1 MKAEH
6 YIRKFLTGVTCLAGN
21 ILMAQE
27 LSLSGKV
34 SDQDKAVVPDAVIQ
48 LLRYADS
55 SLVKSE
61 FSDASGAF
69 EFKGLAAGSYLVQ
82 ISVIGYE
89 PYISARTELMSSV
102 VLPDLQLQKSGV
114 DLKEVTV
121 AARKNYI
128 ERDKGKVIL
137 NVENSINAA
146 GSSAFE
152 LIEKAPGV
160 RVDNNDNVSLN
171 GKQGVA
177 IWIDGRPTPMTGSD
191 LANYLRG
198 MPSNAI
204 EKIEMISN
212 PSAKFDAAGSSI
224 INIRLKKDKRVG
236 TNGSISSSY
245 GQGVYPKTN
254 HGISLNHRNKKINV
268 YGSYNYA
275 YRMAFTSLK
284 LERKFYSND
293 TFLGAYRQ
301 DNYLKFD
308 FSNHIARA
316 GIDYTIDRKNTIG
329 LVVNGI
335 SNKFNPKGDNTSMV
349 YDQNNAYA
357 SLFKTANRSNDHWGN
372 YSANLNYKHQFDSVG
387 TELSTDLDYA
397 HFGNVTKQNFTTRYY
412 APDGTEYQDPYLLHG
427 DLNGGLDIYSLKNDF
442 VKTFRNELK
451 LEAGQK
457 SSYVIADNNLA
468 FYNRSQDQNRFDS
481 SKSNHFIYT
490 ENINAAYINLARDF
504 KKWSA
509 QLGLRCEHTHVAGK
523 QLVYNTSFE
532 RDYVQ
537 LFPSA
542 FLSYKANDKNSL
554 ELNYSRRIAR
564 PSYEQLNPFKFY
576 LDPTTYK
583 EGNPYLNPQT
593 TESIELTHVLKQKIY
608 TTLGFGRTYKN
619 ITEVIAPAEDQPKVT
634 IQTNKNLSQAD
645 VYSLNCSLPL
655 ELTKWWYTAI
665 DAGAYYAFYTGNI
678 ANTSI
683 RNNGGLNFN
692 VNIQNTFNF
701 TSRFSGELT
710 ANYRSREIYAF
721 DYIQPIGF
729 LSAGIQHKLL
739 ANRAILKLNVSDIF
753 YTNVTTAS
761 TQFTG
766 YTETFRVA
774 RDTRVA
780 TVSFTYKFGKNT
792 VPASKRR
799 QGGAD
804 DIKQRAGGG
813 SGVG

>member
-1 MKAEH
+1 M
-6 YIRKFLTGVTCLAGN
+6 IRMCFLLALCLAEN
-21 ILMAQE
+21 ALKAQE

-34 SDQDKAVVPDAVIQ
+34 SDQEKTAVADAVVQ
-48 LLRYADS
+48 LLRDADS

-69 EFKGLAAGSYLVQ
+69 EFKGLAPGTYFLQ
-82 ISVIGYE
+82 INVIGYA
-89 PYISARTELMSSV
+89 PYTSPKTELVTSL
-102 VLPDLQLQKSGV
+102 VLPDQHIQKSGV
-114 DLKEVTV
+114 DLKEVTI
-121 AARKNYI
+121 AARRNYI
-128 ERDKGKVIL
+128 ERNKGKVIL
-137 NVENSINAA
+137 NVENSIQAA

-152 LIEKAPGV
+152 IIEKAPGV

-177 IWIDGRPTPMTGSD
+177 IWIDGRPTPMTGTD

-204 EKIEMISN
+204 DKIEMISN

-224 INIRLKKDKRVG
+224 INIRLKKDKMVG

-245 GQGVYPKTN
+245 GQGIYPKTN
-254 HGISLNHRNKKINV
+254 HGISINHRNKKVNV

-275 YRMAFTSLK
+275 YRIAFTSLK

-293 TFLGAYRQ
+293 TFLGAYNQ
-301 DNYLKFD
+301 DNRLKFD
-308 FSNHIARA
+308 FSNHIAR
-316 GIDYTIDRKNTIG
+316 GGVDYYVNRKNTIG
-329 LVVNGI
+329 LVLSGI

-349 YDQNNAYA
+349 YDGNNVYA
-357 SLFKTANRSNDHWGN
+357 SLFKTANRSNDHWMN
-372 YSANLNYKHQFDSVG
+372 YSANLNYRHRFDSLG

-397 HFGNVTKQNFTTRYY
+397 HFGNTTKQNFMTRYY
-412 APDGTEYQDPYLLHG
+412 APDYTEYRNPYLLHG
-427 DLNGGLDIYSLKNDF
+427 DLRGGLNIYSLKNDF
-442 VKTFRNELK
+442 VKTFHNELK

-468 FYNRSQDQNRFDS
+468 FYDRSNEQNRFDS

-490 ENINAAYINLARDF
+490 ENINAAYVNVARDF

-509 QLGLRCEHTHVAGK
+509 QLGLRCEHTHVTGK
-523 QLVYNTSFE
+523 QLVYNTRFVS
-532 RDYVQ
+532 DYIQ

-542 FLSYKANDKNSL
+542 FVSYKINDKNSL

-583 EGNPYLNPQT
+583 EGNPYLSPQT
-593 TESIELTHVLKQKIY
+593 TESLELTHVLKQKIY
-608 TTLGFGRTYKN
+608 TAMGYSRTSKN
-619 ITEVIAPAEDQPKVT
+619 ITEVIAPSDDQPKVT
-634 IQTNKNLSQAD
+634 VQTNKNLSQVD
-645 VYSLNCSLPL
+645 MYTLNCSLPL
-655 ELTKWWYTAI
+655 ELTKWWYAAI
-665 DAGAYYAFYTGNI
+665 DAGAYYAFYTGTI

-692 VNIQNTFNF
+692 VNVQNTFNF

-721 DYIQPIGF
+721 DYIHPIGF
-729 LSAGIQHKLL
+729 LSAGVQHKLL
-739 ANRAILKLNVSDIF
+739 ANRAVLKLNVSDIL
-753 YTNVTTAS
+753 YSNVTTAS
-761 TQFTG
+761 TQFTD
-766 YTETFRVA
+766 YAETFQVR

-780 TVSFTYKFGKNT
+780 TVSFTYKFGKNS

-813 SGVG
+813 GVG

>member
-1 MKAEH
+1 MKTRYWLRISA
-6 YIRKFLTGVTCLAGN
+6 LLALCFALN
-21 ILMAQE
+21 TMNAQE

-34 SDQDKAVVPDAVIQ
+34 NDQEMKPVADAVVQ

-69 EFKGLAAGSYLVQ
+69 EFRGLGAGTYFLQ
-82 ISVIGYE
+82 INVIGYS
-89 PYISARTELMSSV
+89 PYTSGKIALSGPLV
-102 VLPDLQLQKSGV
+102 VPDQQLQKAGV

-128 ERDKGKVIL
+128 EREKGKVIL

-224 INIRLKKDKRVG
+224 IHIKLKKDKRVG

-245 GQGVYPKTN
+245 GQGIYPKTN

-275 YRMAFTSLK
+275 YRIAFTSLK

-293 TFLGAYRQ
+293 TFLGAYNQ

-308 FSNHIARA
+308 FSNHITRG
-316 GIDYTIDRKNTIG
+316 GIDYYVNKKNTIG
-329 LVVNGI
+329 FVVSDI
-335 SNKFNPKGDNTSMV
+335 SNKFNPKGDNTSLV
-349 YDQNNAYA
+349 YDGNNAYT
-357 SLFKTANRSNDHWGN
+357 SLFKTANRSNDHWMN
-372 YSANLNYKHQFDSVG
+372 YSANLNYKHQFDSLG

-397 HFGNVTKQNFTTRYY
+397 HFGNTTKQNFTTRYY
-412 APDGTEYQDPYLLHG
+412 APDATEYQDPYLLHG

-442 VKTFRNELK
+442 VKTLRNGLK

-457 SSYVIADNNLA
+457 SSYVLADNNLA
-468 FYNRSQDQNRFDS
+468 FYNRSNDQNRFDS

-490 ENINAAYINLARDF
+490 ENINAAYVNVARDF

-509 QLGLRCEHTHVAGK
+509 QLGLRCEHTHVTGK
-523 QLVYNTSFE
+523 QLVYNTRFVN
-532 RDYVQ
+532 DYIQ

-542 FLSYKANDKNSL
+542 FVSYKLNDKNSL

-593 TESIELTHVLKQKIY
+593 TESLELTHVLKQKIY
-608 TTLGFGRTYKN
+608 TTVGYSRTNKN
-619 ITEVIAPAEDQPKVT
+619 ITEVIAPADDQVKVT
-634 IQTNKNLSQAD
+634 VQTNKNLSQVD
-645 VYSLNCSLPL
+645 MYTFNCSLPL
-655 ELTKWWYTAI
+655 ELTKWWSSAI
-665 DAGAYYAFYTGNI
+665 DAGAYYAFYTGTI

-692 VNIQNTFNF
+692 VNVQNTFNF

-721 DYIQPIGF
+721 DYIHPIGF
-729 LSAGIQHKLL
+729 LSAGVQHKLL
-739 ANRAILKLNVSDIF
+739 ANRAVLKLNVSDVF

-761 TQFTG
+761 TQFTD
-766 YTETFRVA
+766 YTETFRVS

-780 TVSFTYKFGKNT
+780 TVSFTYKFGKNS

-813 SGVG
+813 GVG

>member
-1 MKAEH
+1 MKTD
-6 YIRKFLTGVTCLAGN
+6 YRFRIFT
-21 ILMAQE
+21 LMALCFAFNAMKAQE

-34 SDQDKAVVPDAVIQ
+34 SDQEKKPVVDAVVQ

-61 FSDASGAF
+61 FSDVSGAF
-69 EFKGLAAGSYLVQ
+69 EFKGLVSGTYFLQ
-82 ISVIGYE
+82 INVIGYA
-89 PYISARTELMSSV
+89 PYISAKTELSGAQ
-102 VLPDLQLQKSGV
+102 VLPELQLQKSGV
-114 DLKEVTV
+114 DLKEVTI

-128 ERDKGKVIL
+128 EREKGKVIL

-177 IWIDGRPTPMTGSD
+177 IWIDGRPTPMTGTD

-224 INIRLKKDKRVG
+224 INIKLKKDKRVG

-254 HGISLNHRNKKINV
+254 HGLSLNHRNKKINV

-275 YRMAFTSLK
+275 YRIAFTSLK
-284 LERKFYSND
+284 LERKFYNND
-293 TFLGAYRQ
+293 TFLGAYNQ

-308 FSNHIARA
+308 FSNHIARG
-316 GIDYTIDRKNTIG
+316 GIDYYVNQKNTIG
-329 LVVNGI
+329 IVVSGI
-335 SNKFNPKGDNTSMV
+335 SNKFNPTGDNTSLV
-349 YDQNNAYA
+349 YDGNNTYT
-357 SLFKTANRSNDHWGN
+357 SLFKTANRSNDHWMN
-372 YSANLNYKHQFDSVG
+372 YSANLNYKHQFDSLG

-397 HFGNVTKQNFTTRYY
+397 HFGNTTKQNFTTRYY
-412 APDGTEYQDPYLLHG
+412 APDATEYQDPYLLHG
-427 DLNGGLDIYSLKNDF
+427 DLDGGLDIYSLKNDF

-457 SSYVIADNNLA
+457 SSYVVADNNLA
-468 FYNRSQDQNRFDS
+468 FYNRSNDQNRFDS

-490 ENINAAYINLARDF
+490 ENINAAYVNVARDF

-509 QLGLRCEHTHVAGK
+509 QLGLRCEHTHVTGK
-523 QLVYNTSFE
+523 QLVYNTRFVN
-532 RDYVQ
+532 DYIQ

-542 FLSYKANDKNSL
+542 FVSYKVNEKNSL

-593 TESIELTHVLKQKIY
+593 TESLELTHVLKQKIY
-608 TTLGFGRTYKN
+608 TTIGYSRTNRN
-619 ITEVIAPAEDQPKVT
+619 ITEVIAPADDQVKVT
-634 IQTNKNLSQAD
+634 VQTNKNLSQVD
-645 VYSLNCSLPL
+645 MYTLNCSLPL
-655 ELTKWWYTAI
+655 ELTKWWYAAI
-665 DAGAYYAFYTGNI
+665 DAGAYYAFYTGTI

-683 RNNGGLNFN
+683 RNNGSLNVN

-721 DYIQPIGF
+721 DYIHPIGF
-729 LSAGIQHKLL
+729 LSAGVQHKLL
-739 ANRAILKLNVSDIF
+739 ANRAVLKLNVSDLF

-761 TQFTG
+761 TQFTD
-766 YTETFRVA
+766 YTETFRVS

-780 TVSFTYKFGKNT
+780 TVSFTYKFGKNS

-813 SGVG
+813 GVG

>member
-1 MKAEH
+1 MNAGN
-6 YIRKFLTGVTCLAGN
+6 YIRKLLVGVTCLTAN
-21 ILMAQE
+21 IMMAQE

-34 SDQDKAVVPDAVIQ
+34 NDQEKTAVADAVVQ
-48 LLRYADS
+48 LLRSADS

-69 EFKGLAAGSYLVQ
+69 EFKGLPAGTYFLQ
-82 ISVIGYE
+82 INVIGYA
-89 PYISARTELMSSV
+89 PYTSGKTELTASL
-102 VLPDLQLQKSGV
+102 VLPDQQIQKAGV

-121 AARKNYI
+121 AARQNYI

-177 IWIDGRPTPMTGSD
+177 IWIDGRPTPMTGTD

-224 INIRLKKDKRVG
+224 INIKLKKDKRVG

-254 HGISLNHRNKKINV
+254 HGISINHRNKKINV

-275 YRMAFTSLK
+275 YRIAFTSLELK
-284 LERKFYSND
+284 RNFSRND
-293 TFLGAYRQ
+293 TFLGAYNQ

-308 FSNHIARA
+308 FSNHIAR
-316 GIDYTIDRKNTIG
+316 GGVDYFINQKNTIG
-329 LVVNGI
+329 FVVSGI

-349 YDQNNAYA
+349 YDGNNEYV
-357 SLFKTANRSNDHWGN
+357 SLFKTANRSNDHWTN
-372 YSANLNYKHQFDSVG
+372 YSANLNYKHQFDSLG
-387 TELSTDLDYA
+387 TELSTDFDYA
-397 HFGNVTKQNFTTRYY
+397 HFGNVTKQNFMTRYY
-412 APDGTEYQDPYLLHG
+412 APDATEYQDPYLLHG
-427 DLNGGLDIYSLKNDF
+427 DLNGGLDLYSIKNDF
-442 VKTFRNELK
+442 VKTFHNELK

-468 FYNRSQDQNRFDS
+468 FYDRSNDQNRFDS

-490 ENINAAYINLARDF
+490 ENINAAYLNVARDF

-509 QLGLRCEHTHVAGK
+509 QLGLRCEHTHVTGK
-523 QLVYNTSFE
+523 QLVYNTKFVN
-532 RDYVQ
+532 DYIQ

-542 FLSYKANDKNSL
+542 FLGYMINDKNGL

-593 TESIELTHVLKQKIY
+593 TESLELTHILKQKIY
-608 TTLGFGRTYKN
+608 MTIGYSRTNNN
-619 ITEVIAPAEDQPKVT
+619 ITDVIAPADDQRKVT
-634 IQTNKNLSQAD
+634 VQTNKNLSQVD
-645 VYSLNCSLPL
+645 MYTLNCSLPIDF
-655 ELTKWWYTAI
+655 TKWWHTAI
-665 DAGAYYAFYTGNI
+665 DAGAYYAFYTGTI

-692 VNIQNTFNF
+692 INLQNTFNF

-721 DYIQPIGF
+721 DYIHPIGF
-729 LSAGIQHKLL
+729 VSAGIQHKLL
-739 ANRAILKLNVSDIF
+739 ANRAVLKLNVSDIF
-753 YTNVTTAS
+753 YSNVTTAS
-761 TQFTG
+761 TQFTD
-766 YTETFRVA
+766 YTETFQVR

-780 TVSFTYKFGKNT
+780 TVSFTYKFGKNS

-813 SGVG
+813 GVG